1 MQIEADLLREM
12 TVRGAGITVVAV
24 GVGSRVN
31 EYELSLIVSA
41 PQDKNVILVPDFN
54 LTAVQQQL
62 TNATTSGW

>member
-1 MQIEADLLREM
+1 MLREM